1 MKKTTLLLAS
11 LFATAYTFAQLN
23 VRNNAFV
30 YVKDE
35 VVFVEN
41 NVNLQESTA
50 NFYLRDEAQLIQG
63 NQTITNTGSGDLSQ
77 LEAVKSDF
85 FGYNGWSLPVT
96 GDNGSVINP
105 SQAIFSNTGTATDGF
120 TNYGNVN
127 YISPYSPS
135 AAPSQTE
142 ISRYWLWGYDLGTQY
157 ADWKYLGDLTTLHE
171 PGKGFLMKGASLAPG
186 NIALD
191 YRGLPNSGDITVPVS
206 AGQSTMVGN
215 PYPSALDARD
225 FIHDLNNNAVLQDG
239 NIFYYYHPGSGS
251 HNIVS
256 YQFAYAAYTINA
268 AGTIETK
275 PNPPLKNADIT
286 GDNATNTGTNVPN
299 TAQRYIPISQGF
311 FVDGASGI
319 PSGSFIKFTNSQRDY
334 VKRSAANSTTGY
346 KTGESKTYSN
356 SNSRVAE
363 NLISYDSN
371 GYSIMPNEYKRFRLN
386 ATFVG
391 SQFNRELIHTFND
404 DLTDGPDYGYE
415 TRMSPIAN
423 ADAYFLNQERT
434 LNGIADAFDVD
445 MKIPFVLKTT
455 TNQLVSFHLTDIQNF
470 DIDQPIYLHDK
481 NTDEYFDLRTNE
493 HQMTF
498 NANDYTGRF
507 EITFKNNDENL
518 SIIEEEINSFNIFQN
533 NNTNA
538 LTLLNPKRIDVS
550 QISIYDVVGKE
561 IFNNTSM
568 NMSDRFEIST
578 KALSD
583 AVYIVKVNFTN
594 GGSTSKKVIVSN
606 KN

>member
-1 MKKTTLLLAS
+1 MKKSTLLLVS

-63 NQTITNTGSGDLSQ
+63 NQTISNAGSGDLSQ

-85 FGYNGWSLPVT
+85 FGYNGWSLPVS
-96 GDNGSVINP
+96 GNNGAVINP
-105 SQAIFSNTGTATDGF
+105 SQAIFSNTGTVADGF
-120 TNYGNVN
+120 TTFGAVN

-157 ADWKYLGDLTTLHE
+157 ADWKYLGNLTTLHE
-171 PGKGFLMKGASLAPG
+171 AGKGFLMKGASLAAG
-186 NIALD
+186 NTALD

-206 AGQSTMVGN
+206 SDQSTLVGN

-225 FIHDLNNNAVLQDG
+225 FIHDTNNIGVIKDA

-275 PNPPLKNADIT
+275 PAPALKNADIT
-286 GDNATNTGTNVPN
+286 GDNATNAGTNVPN
-299 TAQRYIPISQGF
+299 TAERYIPISQGF

-319 PSGSFIKFTNSQRDY
+319 PGGSSVRFTNSQRDY
-334 VKRSAANSTTGY
+334 VKRSASNSTTGY
-346 KTGESKTYSN
+346 RTTTGKSNGSSN
-356 SNSRVAE
+356 SQVAE
-363 NLISYDSN
+363 NLISYNSN
-371 GYSIMPNEYKRFRLN
+371 GYSVMPGEYKRFRFN
-386 ATFVG
+386 VTFVG
-391 SQFNRELIHTFND
+391 AQFNRELIHTFNEE
-404 DLTDGPDYGYE
+404 LTDGPDYGYE
-415 TRMSPIAN
+415 TRMSPISN

-434 LNGIADAFDVD
+434 LNGMADTFDVD

-455 TNQLVSFHLTDIQNF
+455 TDQLVSFHLTDIQNF
-470 DIDQPIYLHDK
+470 DTDQPIYLHDK
-481 NTDEYFDLRTNE
+481 NTDEYFNIRNNE

-498 NANDYTGRF
+498 AANDYTGRF
-507 EITFKNNDENL
+507 EITFKNNDQDL
-518 SIIEEEINSFNIFQN
+518 SIIEDELNSFNIFQN
-533 NNTNA
+533 NNAQA

-550 QISIYDVVGKE
+550 DVSVYDVIGKQ
-561 IFNNTSM
+561 IFKTVNM
-568 NMSDRFEIST
+568 NGTDRFEIST
-578 KALSD
+578 KSLSD